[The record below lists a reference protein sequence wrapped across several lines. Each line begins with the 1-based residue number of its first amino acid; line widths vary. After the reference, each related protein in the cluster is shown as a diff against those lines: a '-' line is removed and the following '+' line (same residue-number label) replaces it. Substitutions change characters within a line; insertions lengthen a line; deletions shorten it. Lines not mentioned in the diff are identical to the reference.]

1 MEERALSVMP
11 RSCILGSILRVF
23 EVMRR
28 ERREV
33 VRFVVDSI
41 LDRKKFSFH
50 PCFNCT
56 YHGVSMCM
64 QWNLSI
70 MDTNREEESVRI
82 ILRQELFLGE
92 KCVLIVS
99 ISGVSLEGLNCI
111 SSGRVSYG

>member
-28 ERREV
+28 ERREA

-70 MDTNREEESVRI
+70 MDTNQEEVSVRI
-82 ILRQELFLGE
+82 ILRHGGE
-92 KCVLIVS
+92 MCPYSEHFRGVL
-99 ISGVSLEGLNCI
+99 
-111 SSGRVSYG
+111 GRVELY